1 MLIMCTAIGWKSVEI
16 FAPLL
21 RTVARMSSRV
31 FVGLPLC
38 RNEDWLTV
46 SMTFTG
52 DVFLTLAKL
61 TSIPKP
67 FRPFYAWI
75 TGSTKLINSHRKK
88 AQAVLGP
95 VIQRR
100 LEEERL
106 AEKNGTVYKK
116 PNDMIQWF
124 IDLVEPHHKTTESLS
139 ELQLLAILAS
149 IHTTSL
155 SFLNTLFDLAAH
167 PECIQPI
174 REEIESVISE
184 NNGVLD
190 RATMRKMKKT
200 DSFFKEAMRAKIG
213 LCKFITTF
221 LLGRLFNLL

>member
-1 MLIMCTAIGWKSVEI
+1 
-16 FAPLL
+16 
-21 RTVARMSSRV
+21 
-31 FVGLPLC
+31 
-38 RNEDWLTV
+38 
-46 SMTFTG
+46 
-52 DVFLTLAKL
+52 
-61 TSIPKP
+61 
-67 FRPFYAWI
+67 
-75 TGSTKLINSHRKK
+75 
-88 AQAVLGP
+88 
-95 VIQRR
+95 
-100 LEEERL
+100 
-106 AEKNGTVYKK
+106 
-116 PNDMIQWF
+116 MIQWF
-124 IDLVEPHHKTTESLS
+124 IDLVEPQHKTTESLS

-221 LLGRLFNLL
+221 LLSRLF